1 MRICYLP
8 LGGPCIVKNY
18 DRGLENAALF
28 QARGLTFSLYVS
40 TLSPSNNIFILAY
53 GKLDY
58 KWVSLHNFIFK
69 LAYMRAAGL
78 PTHWLNERT
87 SELLRYWADQDV
99 LKNSLFQTTLCQL
112 HLALIISSPKIFD
125 DLRFRAKFETTSLCR
140 CESLE
145 IRLFYRKLSGRKQ
158 RNSLYEFHKKSLNKY
173 SKKNTGLRA
182 NTASSYK
189 QSLTISKHLIE
200 FKGEQVQ
207 TYVDYR

>member
-1 MRICYLP
+1 MS
-8 LGGPCIVKNY
+8 V
-18 DRGLENAALF
+18 A
-28 QARGLTFSLYVS
+28 SS
-40 TLSPSNNIFILAY
+40 
-53 GKLDY
+53 
-58 KWVSLHNFIFK
+58 FK
-69 LAYMRAAGL
+69 
-78 PTHWLNERT
+78 
-87 SELLRYWADQDV
+87 
-99 LKNSLFQTTLCQL
+99 F
-112 HLALIISSPKIFD
+112 PKILD

-158 RNSLYEFHKKSLNKY
+158 RNSLYEFHKNSLNKY